1 VQTQFSLLPGVREEG
16 ERKEEKDKYPC
27 PPIAYRILVA
37 GAGRQPC
44 SFPTVRSKKR
54 RLCDVFPTFGLR
66 LLRIDRRGANRDPVE
81 SARRLPQDQLDAL
94 LLPTCKPGRASWR
107 ILDSSACVRS
117 QRTENIIIQ
126 GGWNNNCSSRVST
139 DPAQTVIDGNASGSV
154 ISITSNSTATL
165 EALTITNGQSNK
177 GGGVYVSGASPTLDN
192 VVVSGNAIST
202 MLTSFPQ
209 GGGVYV
215 GTGSITLKGCD
226 IAYNT
231 AYQGAAPLAEGGGL
245 GLDGGAHA
253 VLNATR
259 IMSNVNASGSTLY
272 GGGVLLDSGS
282 QVRFEG
288 TENLVA
294 YNEATYGA
302 GVYMWG
308 NVDLEG
314 ALIAHNHAANWGGGV
329 FVGAGYSGGRIANNY
344 LVGNNS
350 GTKGSSMLVS
360 HSNMEIANNTIVG
373 DLTGSG
379 AAIDITSSSSGDLK
393 LTNNIVVSHTIGIR
407 KDGSQSVILVT
418 NDVWGN
424 TTNYSGLSAGSTD
437 IHIDPQFVDPASEDY
452 HLTSDSQCID
462 AGTGVD
468 RLHVDYDGERRPRP
482 WFDIGADE
490 YPKEF
495 FIAASP
501 LVLKSYSP

>member
-1 VQTQFSLLPGVREEG
+1 MPHRIVSKPWVLALPRILYRGCWTCGKVAGNQESELCRGGVQTQFSLLPGVREEG

-202 MLTSFPQ
+202 MLTPAFHRT
-209 GGGVYV
+209 V
-215 GTGSITLKGCD
+215 GCTW
-226 IAYNT
+226 
-231 AYQGAAPLAEGGGL
+231 AP
-245 GLDGGAHA
+245 
-253 VLNATR
+253 
-259 IMSNVNASGSTLY
+259 
-272 GGGVLLDSGS
+272 
-282 QVRFEG
+282 
-288 TENLVA
+288 VA
-294 YNEATYGA
+294 
-302 GVYMWG
+302 
-308 NVDLEG
+308 L
-314 ALIAHNHAANWGGGV
+314 
-329 FVGAGYSGGRIANNY
+329 
-344 LVGNNS
+344 
-350 GTKGSSMLVS
+350 
-360 HSNMEIANNTIVG
+360 
-373 DLTGSG
+373 
-379 AAIDITSSSSGDLK
+379 
-393 LTNNIVVSHTIGIR
+393 
-407 KDGSQSVILVT
+407 
-418 NDVWGN
+418 
-424 TTNYSGLSAGSTD
+424 
-437 IHIDPQFVDPASEDY
+437 P
-452 HLTSDSQCID
+452 
-462 AGTGVD
+462 
-468 RLHVDYDGERRPRP
+468 
-482 WFDIGADE
+482 
-490 YPKEF
+490 
-495 FIAASP
+495 
-501 LVLKSYSP
+501 